1 MATLAIDIGATK
13 FAVALVNPKR
23 EILFRREVPASQLW
37 EGLASI
43 LSEIAADNSEKITK
57 IGIGSAGPINTQT
70 GEISPV
76 NILAWRSFP
85 IVAKVKEIF
94 SQAQVKMVGDA
105 VALAVA
111 EHAIGAGVGSKNM
124 LGMVVSTGIGGGII
138 VNGAPLEGDFGNA
151 GYFGHT
157 VVGDYDGGC
166 NCGRIGC
173 VEGYASGKSMVR
185 VAKKSGW
192 NGDDFVALSQSA
204 KKGESTAIAA
214 IEFGT
219 NHLAKA
225 IINISQI
232 FDLRTVV
239 VGGGVIEAGD
249 IYWLPL
255 QKALLLH
262 STSLNLVEPIKLLPA
277 QLQRDAGLIGAAMV
291 AGLE

>member
-23 EILFRREVPASQLW
+23 EVLSRREVPASQLW
-37 EGLASI
+37 EGLVSI
-43 LSEIAADNSEKITK
+43 LSEIAADESEKITK

-85 IVAKVKEIF
+85 IVGKVREIF
-94 SQAQVKMVGDA
+94 PNAEVKMVGDA

-111 EHAIGAGVGSKNM
+111 EHAIGAGAGSKNM

-138 VNGAPLEGDFGNA
+138 VDGKPLEGDFGNA
-151 GYFGHT
+151 GFFGHT
-157 VVGDYDGGC
+157 VVGDYDGEC

-173 VEGYASGKSMVR
+173 VEGYASGISMVR

-192 NGDDFVALSQSA
+192 NGEDFVALA
-204 KKGESTAIAA
+204 DAARAGNADAIAA
-214 IEFGT
+214 IAFGT
-219 NHLAKA
+219 EHLAKA
-225 IINISQI
+225 IINIAQI
-232 FDLRTVV
+232 FDLHCVV
-239 VGGGVIEAGD
+239 VGGGVTEAGD

-255 QKALLLH
+255 EKALLSH
-262 STSLNLVEPIKLLPA
+262 STSLNLVQPIKLLPA

-291 AGLE
+291 VGLE

>member
-1 MATLAIDIGATK
+1 MPTLAIDIGATK
-13 FAVALVNPKR
+13 FALAIVSASR
-23 EILFRREVPASQLW
+23 EISLRREIPASQLW
-37 EGLASI
+37 DGLAQM
-43 LSEIAADNSEKITK
+43 LNEIASNKSLKISS

-70 GEISPV
+70 GTVSPV
-76 NILAWRSFP
+76 NISAWREFP
-85 IVAKVKEIF
+85 LVAKVQEIF
-94 SQAQVKMVGDA
+94 PGVLIKMVGDA

-111 EHAIGAGVGSKNM
+111 EHAIGAGRDSRNM

-138 VNGAPLEGDFGNA
+138 VNGEPLEGDFGNA

-166 NCGRIGC
+166 NCRRIGC
-173 VEGYASGKSMVR
+173 VEGYASGISMVR
-185 VAKKSGW
+185 FAKKNGWSGE
-192 NGDDFVALSQSA
+192 DFVALAQA
-204 KKGESTAIAA
+204 ARTGDTNAITA

-219 NHLAKA
+219 GHLAKA
-225 IINISQI
+225 IINIAQI
-232 FDLRTVV
+232 FDLHTVV

-262 STSLNLVEPIKLLPA
+262 STSLNLAEPIKLRPA

>member
-1 MATLAIDIGATK
+1 
-13 FAVALVNPKR
+13 
-23 EILFRREVPASQLW
+23 
-37 EGLASI
+37 
-43 LSEIAADNSEKITK
+43 
-57 IGIGSAGPINTQT
+57 
-70 GEISPV
+70 
-76 NILAWRSFP
+76 
-85 IVAKVKEIF
+85 
-94 SQAQVKMVGDA
+94 
-105 VALAVA
+105 
-111 EHAIGAGVGSKNM
+111 
-124 LGMVVSTGIGGGII
+124 
-138 VNGAPLEGDFGNA
+138 
-151 GYFGHT
+151 
-157 VVGDYDGGC
+157 
-166 NCGRIGC
+166 
-173 VEGYASGKSMVR
+173 MVR

>member
-23 EILFRREVPASQLW
+23 EVLFRKEVPASQLW
-37 EGLASI
+37 DGLAAI
-43 LSEIAADNSEKITK
+43 LSEIAGDTSQEISK

-94 SQAQVKMVGDA
+94 PQAQVKMVGDA

-111 EHAIGAGVGSKNM
+111 EHAIGAGVGSRNM

-138 VNGAPLEGDFGNA
+138 VNNEPLEGDFGNA

-157 VVGDYDGGC
+157 VVGDYDGEC

-173 VEGYASGKSMVR
+173 VEGYASGVSMVR
-185 VAKKSGW
+185 FAKKSGW
-192 NGDDFVALSQSA
+192 SGEDFVALAQA
-204 KKGESTAIAA
+204 AREGDTHAIAA

-219 NHLAKA
+219 EHLAKA
-225 IINISQI
+225 IINIAQI
-232 FDLRTVV
+232 FDLHCVV

-249 IYWLPL
+249 IYWQPL
-255 QKALLLH
+255 KKALLSH
-262 STSLNLVEPIKLLPA
+262 STSLNLVQPIKLLPA
-277 QLQRDAGLIGAAMV
+277 QLERDAGLIGAAMV
-291 AGLE
+291 VGLE

>member
-1 MATLAIDIGATK
+1 MSTLAIDIGATK
-13 FAVALVNPKR
+13 FAIAIVSAPQGISL
-23 EILFRREVPASQLW
+23 RREFPSSQLW
-37 EGLASI
+37 DGLSQV
-43 LSEIAADNSEKITK
+43 LKEIASDTSLIISQ
-57 IGIGSAGPINTQT
+57 IGIGSAGPINTQSGT
-70 GEISPV
+70 ISPV
-76 NILAWRSFP
+76 NISAWREFP
-85 IVAKVKEIF
+85 LVDKVQEIF
-94 SQAQVKMVGDA
+94 PGVEIKMVGDA

-111 EHAIGAGVGSKNM
+111 EHAIGAGKGSRNM

-138 VNGAPLEGDFGNA
+138 VNGQPLEGDFGNA
-151 GYFGHT
+151 GFFGHT

-173 VEGYASGKSMVR
+173 VEGYASGISMVR
-185 VAKKSGW
+185 FAKKNGW
-192 NGDDFVALSQSA
+192 SGDDFIALSQSA
-204 KKGESTAIAA
+204 KEGDSVAIAA

-225 IINISQI
+225 IINIAQI
-232 FDLRTVV
+232 FDLHTVV

-262 STSLNLVEPIKLLPA
+262 STSLNLAEPIKLRPA

>member
-23 EILFRREVPASQLW
+23 EVLFRREVPASQLW

-262 STSLNLVEPIKLLPA
+262 STSLNLVQPIKLAPA
-277 QLQRDAGLIGAAMV
+277 QLERDAGLIGAAMV

>member
-23 EILFRREVPASQLW
+23 EVLFRKEVPASQLW
-37 EGLASI
+37 DGLAAI
-43 LSEIAADNSEKITK
+43 LSEIAGDTSQEILK
-57 IGIGSAGPINTQT
+57 IGIGSAGPINTQI

-94 SQAQVKMVGDA
+94 PQAQVKMVGDA
-105 VALAVA
+105 VALAVP
-111 EHAIGAGVGSKNM
+111 EHAIGAGVGSRNM

-138 VNGAPLEGDFGNA
+138 VNNEPLEGDFGNA

-157 VVGDYDGGC
+157 VVGDYDGEC

-173 VEGYASGKSMVR
+173 VEGYASGISMVR
-185 VAKKSGW
+185 FAKKSGW
-192 NGDDFVALSQSA
+192 NGEDFVALAQAAREGNA
-204 KKGESTAIAA
+204 KASTA

-219 NHLAKA
+219 EHLAKA
-225 IINISQI
+225 IINIAQI
-232 FDLRTVV
+232 FDLHCVV

-249 IYWLPL
+249 IYWQPL
-255 QKALLLH
+255 KKALLSH
-262 STSLNLVEPIKLLPA
+262 STSLNLVQPIKLLPA
-277 QLQRDAGLIGAAMV
+277 QLERDAGLIGAAMV
-291 AGLE
+291 VGLE

>member
-1 MATLAIDIGATK
+1 MSTLAIDIGATK
-13 FAVALVNPKR
+13 FAIAIVSAAREVSLRR
-23 EILFRREVPASQLW
+23 EIPASQLW
-37 EGLASI
+37 DR
-43 LSEIAADNSEKITK
+43 LSQVLKEIAMDTSIKISH
-57 IGIGSAGPINTQT
+57 IGIGSAGPINTQGGT
-70 GEISPV
+70 ISPV
-76 NILAWRSFP
+76 NISAWREFP
-85 IVAKVKEIF
+85 LVDKVQEIF
-94 SQAQVKMVGDA
+94 PGARIKMVGDA

-111 EHAIGAGVGSKNM
+111 EHAIGAGKGSRNM

-138 VNGAPLEGDFGNA
+138 VNDQPLEGDFGNA
-151 GYFGHT
+151 GFFGHN
-157 VVGDYDGGC
+157 VVGDYEGGC

-173 VEGYASGKSMVR
+173 VEGYASGVSMVR
-185 VAKKSGW
+185 YAKREGW
-192 NGDDFVALSQSA
+192 SGDDFVALSQSA
-204 KKGESTAIAA
+204 KEGDPTAIAA

-232 FDLRTVV
+232 FDLHTVV

>member
-23 EILFRREVPASQLW
+23 EVLFRKEIPASQLW
-37 EGLASI
+37 DGLARI
-43 LSEIAADNSEKITK
+43 LSEVATDLSHQVTK

-94 SQAQVKMVGDA
+94 PKAQVKMVGDA

-111 EHAIGAGVGSKNM
+111 EHAIGAGVGSRNM

-138 VNGAPLEGDFGNA
+138 DNNEPLEGDFGNA

-157 VVGDYDGGC
+157 VVGDYDGEC

-173 VEGYASGKSMVR
+173 VEGYASGVSMVR
-185 VAKKSGW
+185 FAKKSGW
-192 NGDDFVALSQSA
+192 NGEDFVALAQA
-204 KKGESTAIAA
+204 AREGDTHAIAA

-219 NHLAKA
+219 EHLAKA
-225 IINISQI
+225 MINIVQI
-232 FDLRTVV
+232 FDLHCVV

-249 IYWLPL
+249 IYWKPL
-255 QKALLLH
+255 KKALISQ
-262 STSLNLVEPIKLLPA
+262 STSLNLVQPIKLAPA
-277 QLQRDAGLIGAAMV
+277 QLERDAGLIGAAMV
-291 AGLE
+291 VGLE

>member
-23 EILFRREVPASQLW
+23 EVLFRKEVPASQLW
-37 EGLASI
+37 DGLVAI
-43 LSEIAADNSEKITK
+43 LSEIAGDTSQEISK

-94 SQAQVKMVGDA
+94 PQAQVKMVGDA

-111 EHAIGAGVGSKNM
+111 EHAIGAGAGSRNM

-138 VNGAPLEGDFGNA
+138 VDGIPLEGDFGNA

-157 VVGDYDGGC
+157 VVGDYDGEC

-173 VEGYASGKSMVR
+173 VEGYSSGISMVR
-185 VAKKSGW
+185 FAKKSGW
-192 NGDDFVALSQSA
+192 NGEDFVALAQAAREGNA
-204 KKGESTAIAA
+204 KANTA

-219 NHLAKA
+219 EHLAKA
-225 IINISQI
+225 IINIAQI
-232 FDLRTVV
+232 FDLHCVV

-249 IYWLPL
+249 IYWQPL
-255 QKALLLH
+255 KKALLSH
-262 STSLNLVEPIKLLPA
+262 STSLNLVQPIKLLPA
-277 QLQRDAGLIGAAMV
+277 QLERDAGLIGAAMV
-291 AGLE
+291 VGLE

>member
-1 MATLAIDIGATK
+1 MSILAIDIGATK
-13 FAVALVNPKR
+13 FAIAIVSAAREVSLRR
-23 EILFRREVPASQLW
+23 EIPASQLW
-37 EGLASI
+37 DGLSQVI
-43 LSEIAADNSEKITK
+43 KEIASDTSIKISH
-57 IGIGSAGPINTQT
+57 IGIGSAGPINTQSGT
-70 GEISPV
+70 ISPI
-76 NILAWRSFP
+76 NISAWREFP
-85 IVAKVKEIF
+85 LVDKVQEIF
-94 SQAQVKMVGDA
+94 PGAQIKMVGDA

-111 EHAIGAGVGSKNM
+111 EHTMGAGKGSRNM

-138 VNGAPLEGDFGNA
+138 VNGQPLEGDFGNA

-173 VEGYASGKSMVR
+173 VEGYASGVSMVR
-185 VAKKSGW
+185 YAKREGW
-192 NGDDFVALSQSA
+192 SGDDFVALSQSA
-204 KKGESTAIAA
+204 KEGNPTAIAA

-219 NHLAKA
+219 NHLVKA

-232 FDLRTVV
+232 FDLHTVV

-277 QLQRDAGLIGAAMV
+277 QLQRDSGLIGAAMV

>member
-1 MATLAIDIGATK
+1 VLK
-13 FAVALVNPKR
+13 
-23 EILFRREVPASQLW
+23 
-37 EGLASI
+37 
-43 LSEIAADNSEKITK
+43 EIAGDTSVKVSQ
-57 IGIGSAGPINTQT
+57 IGIGSAGPINTQSGT
-70 GEISPV
+70 ISPV
-76 NILAWRSFP
+76 NISAWREFP
-85 IVAKVKEIF
+85 LLNKVREIF
-94 SQAQVKMVGDA
+94 PGVEIKMVGDA

-111 EHAIGAGVGSKNM
+111 EHAIGAGKGSRNM

-138 VNGAPLEGDFGNA
+138 VNGQPLEGDFGNA
-151 GYFGHT
+151 GFFGHT

-173 VEGYASGKSMVR
+173 VEGYASGVSMVR
-185 VAKKSGW
+185 YAKKSGW
-192 NGDDFVALSQSA
+192 KGEDFIALSQSA
-204 KKGESTAIAA
+204 KEGDSFAIAA

-219 NHLAKA
+219 DHLAKS

-232 FDLRTVV
+232 FDLYTVV

-262 STSLNLVEPIKLLPA
+262 STSLNLAEPIKLRPA

-291 AGLE
+291 VGLE